1 MTGHAPYE
9 RHPMKPST
17 VENLAAPMIRAA
29 GLSKRYGRRQ
39 AVTELGFTVDSGQIC
54 ALLGPNG
61 AGKTSTMRMLVGLSS
76 PDAGSA
82 VILGEPVGLGSSVL
96 RRVGVL
102 IDGPAFVPHLTGTG
116 NLRLLWSAT
125 RHAWPP
131 PALDDALDLAGLG
144 PVIDRKVKGYS
155 MGMKQRLMLAQALMR
170 APDVLVLDE
179 PANGLDPAEVRA
191 LREHLGT
198 LAQRGAAVLVSSHQ
212 LAEVQQ
218 LATHIVVMN
227 HGRLV
232 TAGPLTALLGDADTY
247 RIQVDDTE
255 RAAAVLRRMP
265 GVATVT
271 AQDAAVIVAAPG
283 VPSRD
288 LVHTLVTTGI
298 GITSV
303 HLASRSLEEAFLT
316 MTEGDDEHAAR

>member
-1 MTGHAPYE
+1 MQHLTA
-9 RHPMKPST
+9 RKPAT
-17 VENLAAPMIRAA
+17 PMILAHE
-29 GLSKRYGRRQ
+29 LSKRYGRRQ
-39 AVTELGFTVDSGQIC
+39 AVSGLGFAVESGQIC

-82 VILGEPVGLGSSVL
+82 RILGEPIGLGAEVL

-102 IDGPAFVPHLTGTG
+102 IDGPAFVPHLTGTA

-125 RHAWPP
+125 RRAWPP

-144 PVIDRKVKGYS
+144 AAIDRKVKSYS
-155 MGMKQRLMLAQALMR
+155 MGMKQRLMLAQAMMR
-170 APDVLVLDE
+170 APEVLILDE
-179 PANGLDPAEVRA
+179 PANGLDPAEVRT

-198 LAQRGAAVLVSSHQ
+198 LARQGAAVLVSSHQ

-218 LATHIVVMN
+218 LATHAVVMN

-232 TAGPLTALLGDADTY
+232 TSGPLADLLGNSDTY
-247 RIQVDDTE
+247 RLQVEDTAG
-255 RAAAVLRRMP
+255 AADVLRRMP
-265 GVATVT
+265 GVETVT
-271 AQDAAVIVAAPG
+271 VEGAEVIVAAPD

-288 LVHTLVTTGI
+288 LVRELVTAGI
-298 GITSV
+298 GVTSV
-303 HLASRSLEEAFLT
+303 REASRSLEEAFLT
-316 MTEGDDEHAAR
+316 MTKGDSEHAAR